1 MKPVNK
7 MDYKGLKVSMPI
19 IGYGGMVHAQYMS
32 SMIQLV
38 NNCAA
43 AGISVDC
50 PLIWFESLISRAR
63 NSSAAAALS
72 SNCDY
77 LFFVADSKT
86 SHYFSKTYK
95 EHLNKI
101 KELGLDK

>member
-50 PLIWFESLISRAR
+50 KPLQ
-63 NSSAAAALS
+63 
-72 SNCDY
+72 
-77 LFFVADSKT
+77 
-86 SHYFSKTYK
+86 FSPYV
-95 EHLNKI
+95 ER
-101 KELGLDK
+101 D

>member
-1 MKPVNK
+1 

-38 NNCAA
+38 NNCAS

-72 SNCDY
+72 YNCDY
-77 LFFVADSKT
+77 LFFVDT
-86 SHYFSKTYK
+86 DIIFNYK
-95 EHLNKI
+95 LNKE
-101 KELGLDK
+101 ELSDFKLKF